1 MRRKPMPPL
10 RVLRLNQGLTQAELA
25 ALAGVSEYTVTRLE
39 RGQRKRPHPATRRK
53 LAAALGV
60 PIADVDELRGNGE
73 YAPLPPPRA
82 LPRVAEGPGVPY
94 RPHGEEER
102 HG

>member
-60 PIADVDELRGNGE
+60 PIADVDELRGNSE
-73 YAPLPPPRA
+73 YAPLAPRA
-82 LPRVAEGPGVPY
+82 LPRVAERRGPPYDPSGAEGV
-94 RPHGEEER
+94 
-102 HG
+102 